1 MNLYL
6 IDGNSYFYRAY
17 HAIKSLTNSK
27 GLPTNAIYGFTTMMM
42 KVLKEKKPDAVA
54 IAFDTKAPTER
65 HRIYEEYKAHR
76 PDTPDDLITQ
86 IPYMKSIVEALN
98 IAAFEMP
105 GFEADDIIGTIA
117 KKASSQGMH
126 VFIVSGDKDMMQLV
140 SDKIKIYDPM
150 KDATSDYPAVIG
162 RFGLPPE
169 RIPEAMALTGDVADN
184 IPGAKGIGEKT
195 AKELLQN
202 TTLDSLIAD
211 TALIKN
217 ERIRRIFEESI
228 ESIKLSRTL
237 ATIDTDVP
245 VVFDALSLKAK
256 TPDWEKLH
264 TMFVE
269 LEFKSLLKIIPHTG
283 KQARGEYFLIKDR
296 EELLAFLGKA

>member
-27 GLPTNAIYGFTTMMM
+27 GLPTNAIYGFTTMLM
-42 KVLKEKKPDAVA
+42 KILKEKKPDAVA

-65 HRIYEEYKAHR
+65 HRMYEEYKAHR

-86 IPYMKSIVEALN
+86 IPYMKSVVEALN

-117 KKASSQGMH
+117 KKSAAHGMQ

-140 SDKIKIYDPM
+140 SSSIKIYDPM
-150 KDATSDYPAVIG
+150 KDSTIDYPAVMA

-169 RIPEAMALTGDVADN
+169 RIPEVMALTGDVADN

-195 AKELLQN
+195 AKDLLKN
-202 TTLDSLIAD
+202 TALDSLIAD
-211 TALIKN
+211 TAQIKN
-217 ERIRRIFEESI
+217 ERIRKIFNESL

-245 VVFDALSLKAK
+245 VAFDSLSLKSK
-256 TPDWEKLH
+256 TPDWEKLN

-269 LEFKSLLKIIPHTG
+269 LDFKSLLKIIPHTAR
-283 KQARGEYFLIKDR
+283 QARAEYFLINDSD
-296 EELLAFLGKA
+296 ELLAFLGKS

>member
-98 IAAFEMP
+98 IAAFELP

-117 KKASSQGMH
+117 KKASSHGMH
-126 VFIVSGDKDMMQLV
+126 VFIMSGDKDMMQLV
-140 SDKIKIYDPM
+140 SDRVKIYDPM
-150 KDATSDYPAVIG
+150 KDVVIDNTAVLT

-169 RIPEAMALTGDVADN
+169 RIPEVMALTGDTADN
-184 IPGAKGIGEKT
+184 IPGVKGVGEKT

-202 TTLDSLIAD
+202 HSLDELLAD
-211 TALIKN
+211 TSKIKN
-217 ERIRRIFEESI
+217 ERIRKMISENI
-228 ESIKLSRTL
+228 ETAKLSRTL
-237 ATIDTDVP
+237 ATIDISVP
-245 VVFDALSLKAK
+245 VDFDVFSLKIK

-269 LEFKSLLKIIPHTG
+269 LDFKSLLKIIPHTG
-283 KQARGEYFLIKDR
+283 SQTRGEYFLISDK
-296 EELLAFLGKA
+296 EELLAFLGKP